1 MLKVGEFKRN
11 KYKFATMSVL
21 AEKGK
26 EIEEL
31 RAKEISIFTKELY
44 LYKVLL
50 RDLVNHF
57 PTQKDRNLIL
67 NVAYY
72 IVEEIEIFDRFQK
85 RRELPL
91 GRLSKETRISRSFLE
106 SWQDYI
112 IAYVLIISNHN
123 FTYMQNYIK
132 VELNENEENK
142 VVPMNDKSEISHRGI
157 VIGSSKKSTIIL
169 TSSGQFVRIRKSEKV
184 ELGQETHGLEKK
196 GIFHYKFQI
205 VIGIL
210 FIVLLCAAAYR
221 SYTKVS
227 STVVFN
233 CTSQIKMD
241 VNRGNKVI
249 YTHTA
254 SDKGKKM
261 LEEINPLDRDID
273 DCLKDLIEYAKE
285 NDMTPKDGFLIV
297 VTGKPL
303 KYGDL
308 DKTDEYIVENKI
320 DIQINNGGGL
330 HNSYESVKI
339 KKNEGE

>member
-11 KYKFATMSVL
+11 KYKFSTVSVL
-21 AEKGK
+21 SEKGK

-31 RAKEISIFTKELY
+31 RGKEISIFTKELF

-72 IVEEIEIFDRFQK
+72 IVDEFEIFEKFEQ

-91 GRLSKETRISRSFLE
+91 GRLSKETRIPRSFLE
-106 SWQDYI
+106 AWQDYI
-112 IAYVLIISNHN
+112 VAYVLIISNAN
-123 FTYMQNYIK
+123 FTYIQNYIK
-132 VELNENEENK
+132 VELNDNEQSN
-142 VVPMNDKSEISHRGI
+142 VIPMNEKSEMSYRGI

-169 TSSGQFVRIRKSEKV
+169 TSYGQFIRIRKSEKV

-227 STVVFN
+227 STVVFD

-241 VNRGNKVI
+241 VNRNNKVI
-249 YTHTA
+249 YTYSS
-254 SDKGKKM
+254 SDKGNKM
-261 LEEINPLDRDID
+261 LEEIKPLDRDID
-273 DCLKDLIEYAKE
+273 DCLKEFIEYAKE
-285 NDMTPKDGFLIV
+285 NNMDPKEGFLVI
-297 VTGKPL
+297 VTGKAL
-303 KYGDL
+303 RYGDL
-308 DKTDEYIVENKI
+308 DKTDEYIVDNDI
-320 DIQINNGGGL
+320 NIQINNGGGL

-339 KKNEGE
+339 KKNEGK